1 MKTSLFQ
8 IEQEYLNLTEAI
20 MEAEGVLTPEIE
32 QSLIINEKQLTT
44 KAVNYGFVVKQI
56 EYNNAAIKAE
66 MDRLNKL
73 KKVNDNVIERL
84 KKAISE
90 AMNLYEVEEIKSEIM
105 KINFRKSTAV
115 VQEFDD
121 VDIDALP
128 DNLKTVKTTAN
139 PNLKEIGD
147 VLKSGGTVDG
157 FKIENRK
164 SIQFK

>member
-66 MDRLNKL
+66 IDRLNKL

-90 AMNLYEVEEIKSEIM
+90 AMSLYEVEEIKSEIM

-115 VQEFDD
+115 VQEFED

-128 DNLKTVKTTAN
+128 DNLKTVKTTVN

-147 VLKSGGTVDG
+147 VLK
-157 FKIENRK
+157 
-164 SIQFK
+164 